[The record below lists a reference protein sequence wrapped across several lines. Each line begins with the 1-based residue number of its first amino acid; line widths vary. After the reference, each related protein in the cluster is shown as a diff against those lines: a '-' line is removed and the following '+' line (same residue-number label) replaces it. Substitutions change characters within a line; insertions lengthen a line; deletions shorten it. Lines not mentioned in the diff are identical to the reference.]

1 MANTSQT
8 SDDKVFMNRVL
19 EAAIRIGL
27 VVLLVTWCFLII
39 QAFIAPVLW
48 GIVIAVGIYPFY
60 QKVAVALG
68 NREKLAATLL
78 TLIAIAFLIIPTV
91 LLTDSTVGGIQGVS
105 KNLEEGT
112 LKIPPPS
119 ENVASWP
126 VIGKP
131 LDDIWRLASNNIEAA
146 IKMIEPQLKK
156 HAPKLLSAVAG
167 LAFGVMQF
175 LISIII
181 AGALLA
187 NAESGKRA
195 THAIFTRLVGEQGEE
210 FTNLSGATIRS
221 VVQGVLGVAIIQAV
235 LAGIGLIVMDVPVAG
250 LWALIILFLA
260 VIQLPPLLILLPIII
275 YVFSIADTAPAVL
288 FMIWSVLVSIS
299 DTFLKPLF
307 LGRGVDVPMLVILLG
322 AIGGM
327 MSSGLL
333 GLFVGPVVLAL
344 GYKVFQAWLIM
355 DASTSQPSDIAALNT
370 SEGDKE

>member
-91 LLTDSTVGGIQGVS
+91 LLTDSTVGGIQGLS

>member
-91 LLTDSTVGGIQGVS
+91 LLTDSTVGGIQGLS
-105 KNLEEGT
+105 KNLEEGA